1 MSFTPLLTAIHVHK
15 ISILSRGVLNLL
27 LSKPREFSAS
37 NLDAEAAHYI
47 LRTRMI
53 PETNAISGPSAA
65 EARGHV
71 IRLIL
76 ELLCVD
82 NAQEIT
88 DWATASIFH
97 WYTEAT
103 GWKLSF
109 EQRLQ
114 QLVGD
119 LTSISRAKVISDT
132 LHLDLRLLRMTCL

>member
-15 ISILSRGVLNLL
+15 ISTFSRGVLNLL
-27 LSKPREFSAS
+27 LSKPRDSSAT
-37 NLDAEAAHYI
+37 NLDAEAAYYI
-47 LRTRMI
+47 LRTRMV
-53 PETNAISGPSAA
+53 PETKAISGPGAA

-82 NAQEIT
+82 DAQEIT
-88 DWATASIFH
+88 NWATASIFH

-103 GWKLSF
+103 EWKLSF

-119 LTSISRAKVISDT
+119 IMSISRGKS
-132 LHLDLRLLRMTCL
+132 

>member
-15 ISILSRGVLNLL
+15 ISTFSRGILDLL
-27 LSKPREFSAS
+27 LSKSRDSSAA
-37 NLDAEAAHYI
+37 NLDAEAAYYI
-47 LRTRMI
+47 LHTRMI
-53 PETNAISGPSAA
+53 PEINAISGPSAA

-82 NAQEIT
+82 DAQEIT
-88 DWATASIFH
+88 DWATASILH
-97 WYTEAT
+97 WYTKAT
-103 GWKLSF
+103 EWKLSF

-119 LTSISRAKVISDT
+119 IMSVSRGKS
-132 LHLDLRLLRMTCL
+132 